1 MNHLALSDPIR
12 ENKAT
17 VGLLVALAMA
27 QWGAEALIPW
37 SLGRILATLID
48 PASGGLIGSIALL
61 AALAAVTIAASIT
74 RYVVAAKLRI
84 RVSFDLKARLG
95 DRVTRGAQG
104 STGELGTSVNSDTD
118 AIGGFPNAIARLL
131 GSIAAMAVIA
141 TYLLAE
147 SLPLGG
153 AVLLGVVLVS
163 LLTTRIAV
171 PLEGRQRAHRKLLG
185 TLNELGVD
193 LAGGLRML
201 RGLGAQAAFEEHYR
215 VVSKQT
221 LRAGVA
227 VGGTQALLS
236 ASAVF
241 LPNLLLILVTWAGGR
256 LALSGEIEP
265 GTLVAFCAAAV
276 FLVGPVGSVADFVT
290 TRAGASVATENY
302 NACLGGPDREQPRA
316 AEPGLL
322 SGDLTAPRT
331 GTVVRP
337 GELVVV
343 IPGSPADETRIAQ
356 HLAGL
361 RADDP
366 DWRASIGG
374 TVLAEA
380 PRSDVRGTVLHHGA
394 QPFLF
399 SGTIREAVDPAGG
412 LSDDEVLE
420 ALRAAGCD
428 DLLTLSPE
436 GLDLAVGPRARNL
449 SGGQRQRL
457 ALASA
462 LARQSPYLV
471 MVRPTE
477 ALDSA
482 TEQEVASRLRSF
494 RQKLGTVVLTRS
506 PAFLELADRV
516 LYLER
521 DLVSGTHRQLLTT
534 CETYRA
540 VVTQET
546 QDA

>member
-12 ENKAT
+12 ENKRT
-17 VGLLVALAMA
+17 VGLLVGLAMV

-37 SLGRILATLID
+37 SLGRILAILID
-48 PASGGLIGSIALL
+48 PTSGLVGSIALL
-61 AALAAVTIAASIT
+61 ATLAAVTIAASIT
-74 RYVVAAKLRI
+74 RYVVAAKLKI

-95 DRVTRGAQG
+95 DRVTRGVQG

-147 SLPLGG
+147 SPALGG

-193 LAGGLRML
+193 LAGGLRVL
-201 RGLGAQAAFEEHYR
+201 RGLGAQATFEEHYR

-265 GTLVAFCAAAV
+265 GALVAFCAAAV
-276 FLVGPVGSVADFVT
+276 FLVEPVGSVADFVR
-290 TRAGASVATENY
+290 TRAGALVATENY
-302 NACLGGPDREQPRA
+302 NACLGGPDREQLPVD
-316 AEPGLL
+316 EPGV
-322 SGDLTAPRT
+322 LTGELTTPRT
-331 GTVVRP
+331 GIVVRP

-343 IPGSPADETRIAQ
+343 VPESPADETRIAE

-366 DWRASIGG
+366 AWRASIGG
-374 TVLAEA
+374 TALAEA
-380 PRSDVRGTVLHHGA
+380 PRSDVRKTVLYHGA

-399 SGTIREAVDPAGG
+399 SGTIREAVESAGG

-420 ALRAAGCD
+420 ALRTAVCD
-428 DLLTLSPE
+428 DLLTMSSE
-436 GLDLAVGPRARNL
+436 GLDLTVGPRARNL

-494 RQKLGTVVLTRS
+494 RQKSGTVVLTRS

-516 LYLER
+516 LYLGR

-534 CETYRA
+534 CKTYRA
-540 VVTQET
+540 VVAREI
-546 QDA
+546 QDV